1 MRAPRL
7 LTLCSAVLL
16 ASCGAAGNHAP
27 DGGATGER
35 TLESCTTGI
44 ADDAPAF
51 FKRFFKCVTV
61 ATTGTGVRISTES
74 LPPHRTNY
82 YGSDSPNYE
91 PFDTSRGSQ
100 YRANPN
106 TLRTQSVSFTIPNAP
121 AARGLAVTSS
131 LVDGVVG
138 TSGKEYPMG
147 PAGVALDSVALFN
160 PLAAPGDD
168 IEQEKYTFDR
178 YNAHP
183 TQDGTYHY
191 HAATPGPLE
200 VLGAVGRG
208 TLQVYGIM
216 CDGTVVL
223 GCMELDGTAAP
234 AVLDAQGGHV
244 HDLVDAQGTAY
255 FSARYHV
262 HVCDS
267 GRKYT
272 PEIQYYDTC
281 SR

>member
-1 MRAPRL
+1 MIASRMLAVASAAL
-7 LTLCSAVLL
+7 LF
-16 ASCGAAGNHAP
+16 SCGTQAP
-27 DGGATGER
+27 DDGTASGER
-35 TLESCTTGI
+35 TLESCTTSV

-61 ATTGTGVRISTES
+61 ATTGTGVKISTKS
-74 LPPHRTNY
+74 LPPHRSNY
-82 YGSDSPNYE
+82 FGTSSPNYE
-91 PFDTSRGSQ
+91 AFDTSRGSQ

-106 TLRTQSVSFTIPNAP
+106 LLKAQSVSFTLPNTP
-121 AARGLAVTSS
+121 TARGLTVTSS

-138 TSGKEYPMG
+138 TSGNEYPMG
-147 PAGVALDSVALFN
+147 AAGVALDSVALFN

-191 HAATPGPLE
+191 HATTPGPLE
-200 VLGAVGRG
+200 VLEAVGSG
-208 TLQVYGIM
+208 TLEVYGIM

-223 GCMELDGTAAP
+223 GCKELDGTAA
-234 AVLDAQGGHV
+234 ASGLDAQGGHV
-244 HDLVDAQGTAY
+244 HDLVDGQGTTY
-255 FSARYHV
+255 FTARYHV

-272 PEIQYYDTC
+272 PEIQYYSAC